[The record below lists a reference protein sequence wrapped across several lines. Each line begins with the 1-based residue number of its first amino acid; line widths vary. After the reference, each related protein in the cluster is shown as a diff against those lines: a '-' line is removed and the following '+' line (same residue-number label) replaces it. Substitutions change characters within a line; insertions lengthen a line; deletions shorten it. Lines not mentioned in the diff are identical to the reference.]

1 VIATPPAITVV
12 AVHGNGG
19 GGFRFERVRPH
30 LPDGVRLVAVT
41 LPGFADVPADPAL
54 TTLRGFAERLERL
67 VDAEPRPRVL
77 LGHGI
82 GGSIALELGQRAP
95 RCVDGF
101 ILHAPVGAR
110 LEARWFP
117 RLMRLP
123 GTRALGRR
131 LFTARLLRGFWRA
144 RLFRH
149 PVPASYLQRFFDE
162 YRACAAFGRMFDL
175 VTAEWFR
182 GLKPIE
188 AKTALLW
195 GERDSVLGVDQAA
208 AFRPL
213 LPGALVSFPGRWGH
227 FPMIDAP
234 EAYARELAALARR
247 LAG

>member
-1 VIATPPAITVV
+1 VSEAPSAVTVV

-19 GGFRFERVRPH
+19 GAFRFERMKPH
-30 LPDGVRLVAVT
+30 VPDGVRLVAVT
-41 LPGFADVPADPAL
+41 LPGFGDAPADPTL
-54 TTLRGFAERLERL
+54 TTLGAFAQHLERL
-67 VDAEPRPRVL
+67 VDAEPRPRLL

-82 GGSIALELGQRAP
+82 GASIALELAQTSPGSA
-95 RCVDGF
+95 DGF
-101 ILHAPVGAR
+101 IFHAPVGAR
-110 LEARWFP
+110 LESRWFP

-123 GTRALGRR
+123 GARTLGRR
-131 LFTARLLRGFWRA
+131 LFAASLLRPFWRA

-149 PVPASYLQRFFDE
+149 PVPASYLERFFEE
-162 YRACAAFGRMFDL
+162 YRSCAVFGSMFDL
-175 VTAEWFR
+175 LTAEWFR
-182 GLKPIE
+182 GLKPID

-234 EAYARELAALARR
+234 EAYAREIAAIARR
-247 LAG
+247 LSG